1 MKHLQT
7 CALSLCILLLSLT
20 VSAQRMKLLEGDLSS
35 VKSEKTI
42 NTEFTYDNM
51 KVGKF
56 DKEEDYVKTKT
67 ADYNKKEAGKGDSWA
82 KKWVDDR
89 QERFEPHFNDAFEKT
104 SQMTVTP
111 KAKYT
116 LIYKT
121 TFTEP
126 GAATVVYNK
135 AAQISGEAWIV
146 ETENK
151 SKVIAKISVE
161 KAPGRTWGGFDFETG
176 ERIGEAYEM
185 SGKALARFILK

>member
-1 MKHLQT
+1 MKRLQT
-7 CALSLCILLLSLT
+7 CALLLCTLLFSLI
-20 VSAQRMKLLEGDLSS
+20 VSAQRMKLIEGDLSA
-35 VKSEKTI
+35 VKAEKTI

-56 DKEEDYVKTKT
+56 DKEEEYVKTKT
-67 ADYNKKEAGKGDSWA
+67 ADYNKKEAGKGDEWA

-89 QERFEPHFNDAFEKT
+89 QEKFEPHFNEAFEKT

-126 GAATVVYNK
+126 GFPAIAFGK
-135 AAQISGEAWIV
+135 SAQVSGEAWIV

-151 SKVIAKISVE
+151 GKVIAKISVE
-161 KAPGRTWGGFDFETG
+161 KAPGRTLTGLDFATG